1 MSADI
6 TFRGTEE
13 FMQKL
18 KQIAD
23 EYPKVAERHLR
34 AVGNKLKKRAEEN
47 TPVGKTKKTK
57 LKKNR
62 RTGEV
67 KEVKNTTK
75 LSQSY
80 TAKVIGF
87 RGHSLEYQLRSRSRR
102 FHLVE
107 RGHVQKTPG
116 GRVTGFTQG
125 RFFFK
130 RTVDEFTSGGEIKRQ
145 MEKFMRE
152 IQRKAGG

>member
-6 TFRGTEE
+6 TFHGAEE
-13 FMQKL
+13 FMRKL
-18 KQIAD
+18 KEIAD
-23 EYPKVAERHLR
+23 AYPKEAEKHLR

-47 TPVGKTKKTK
+47 TPVGKTAATYTKRGKTRKSKTK
-57 LKKNR
+57 LKN
-62 RTGEV
+62 
-67 KEVKNTTK
+67 
-75 LSQSY
+75 SW

-87 RGHSLEYQLRSRSRR
+87 RGHTLEYQLRSRSRR

-107 RGHVQKTPG
+107 RGHIQKTPR

-125 RFFFK
+125 KFFFR
-130 RTVDEFTSGGEIKRQ
+130 RTVDEFKSGGEIRKQ

>member
-6 TFRGTEE
+6 TFHGTEE

-34 AVGNKLKKRAEEN
+34 AVGNKLKKKAEEN
-47 TPVGKTKKTK
+47 TPEGKTKATYTRKGKTRKNKTK
-57 LKKNR
+57 LKN
-62 RTGEV
+62 
-67 KEVKNTTK
+67 
-75 LSQSY
+75 SW

-130 RTVDEFTSGGEIKRQ
+130 RTVDEFTSGGEIRKQ